1 MALEFDGKS
10 FRTIGDVTKE
20 LKTSAKQIQ
29 RLVADGK
36 LPEWKNEVH
45 GTRKFRYFDDEWMT
59 ATRKYFTD
67 LKSSK

>member
-20 LKTSAKQIQ
+20 FKTSVKQIQ

-36 LPEWKNEVH
+36 LPEWKNELQ
-45 GTRKFRYFDDEWMT
+45 GTRKFRHFDDKWMT
-59 ATRKYFTD
+59 TARKYFTD